1 MARTYQEMPP
11 LWWTQEHLELT
22 EDHPCGLK
30 WKTSNRYHSA
40 GEFAGRL
47 AAHGRFYVLSLLGVR
62 YPAHRVVYYLRTGTD
77 PKDADVLH
85 DYENSSRDNRLNLT
99 LYNRRTRP
107 APKFRRRVRDEE
119 GNLVFRD
126 PYTNYR
132 FVHKNPN

>member
-22 EDHPCGLK
+22 DDHPCGLK
-30 WKTSNRYHSA
+30 WKTSNRYHGA